1 MPLICA
7 ATSWLLRYGSS
18 PVVVRFRPQFG
29 SRSRSVC
36 GPNMPVTMKAR
47 LSVPSVWPQAFA
59 RSRSNVAP
67 SPISVIGAVE
77 PRAFGPDVFRTPC
90 ASVQQM
96 FWMLGVVPVE
106 ASTGPTLWQ
115 LTLFGLKGVG
125 RAGQPLAVF
134 AGVSCSIRSALES
147 SPAAGGL
154 VGSSC
159 AIRFRTAGVY
169 GAAASSVG
177 AAAGAGSETGIEYG
191 GASADADDNVN
202 IETTAATAMTKE
214 TFARRFLGEQWVALI
229 AATPL
234 TRETGLRGDGTF
246 QRP

>member
-18 PVVVRFRPQFG
+18 PVVVRLRPQFG
-29 SRSRSVC
+29 IRSRSVC

-47 LSVPSVWPQAFA
+47 LSVPSVCPHAFA

-77 PRAFGPDVFRTPC
+77 PRAFGPEVLRTPC

-115 LTLFGLKGVG
+115 LTLFGLNGVG
-125 RAGQPLAVF
+125 RAGQPAVVF
-134 AGVSCSIRSALES
+134 AGVSWSSRSAFAS
-147 SPAAGGL
+147 SVALAGL
-154 VGSSC
+154 DGSSC
-159 AIRFRTAGVY
+159 AIRLRTAGVY
-169 GAAASSVG
+169 GAAASIGG
-177 AAAGAGSETGIEYG
+177 ADAGAGSDTGSEYG
-191 GASADADDNVN
+191 GASADADESVKRAAAAA
-202 IETTAATAMTKE
+202 EARARTTCAS
-214 TFARRFLGEQWVALI
+214 RLL
-229 AATPL
+229 
-234 TRETGLRGDGTF
+234 
-246 QRP
+246 